1 MTGTIAKMQA
11 AADKL
16 DAYELGY
23 DQGVG
28 QRWNIRKGGECDCSS
43 LSGTI
48 ISMGGYPI
56 DLRVGGFS
64 TRNFAPKAKAAGF
77 KVLRFIDL
85 SQVRPGDFLLTPG
98 HHVVFV
104 RSANQYL
111 SAESN
116 EGGTA
121 LGGNAGDQ
129 MGGKEVYYRSAYNRS
144 GGWTYIVR
152 PPDSST
158 SAAAKRSVLRRGMKG
173 DDVKAMQTRL
183 IAAGFSVG
191 QAGADGDFGVNTEAA
206 VKALQKKAKIE
217 VDGEFGP
224 ISHKALKEM
233 SKPPA

>member
-16 DAYELGY
+16 DAYEMGY
-23 DQGVG
+23 DQG

-43 LSGTI
+43 LCGTI
-48 ISMGGYPI
+48 IRMGGYPI
-56 DLRVGGFS
+56 DLRGWFA
-64 TRNFAPKAKAAGF
+64 TANFAPKAKAAGF
-77 KVLRFIDL
+77 KVLKFTSL
-85 SQVRPGDFLLTPG
+85 SQVRPGDLLLTPG

-104 RSANQYL
+104 RSANMFL
-111 SAESN
+111 SAESD
-116 EGGTA
+116 ERGEAQGGK
-121 LGGNAGDQ
+121 AGDQ
-129 MGGKEVYYRSAYNRS
+129 TGKEVYYRSAYNRS
-144 GGWTYIVR
+144 GGWMYIVR

-158 SAAAKRSVLRRGMKG
+158 PAPAKRSVLRRGMKG

-183 IAAGFSVG
+183 IAAGFRVG
-191 QAGADGDFGVNTEAA
+191 KTGADGDFGANTEAA

-224 ISHKALKEM
+224 ISDKALREM